1 MKFIKEFSFRFF
13 IVLVML
19 SLVFVANDMSKP
31 IIFKGNEIFAQDMLS
46 RIPIQGT
53 DFILNILLPLLVYI
67 VSIGGFSYLLI
78 EDFKMLKSFSR
89 SNKLAR
95 YVWSLWIIILICLLL
110 IPIFFG
116 FHMLINGFA
125 LAVITTAVF
134 LIILG
139 ILYRFR

>member
-1 MKFIKEFSFRFF
+1 MKFLKELSFRFF
-13 IVLVML
+13 IILVML

-31 IIFKGNEIFAQDMLS
+31 IISKGNEIFAQDMLN
-46 RIPIQGT
+46 RIPLQGS

-78 EDFKMLKSFSR
+78 EDYKMLKTFSR

-95 YVWSLWIIILICLLL
+95 YIWSLWIIILICLLL
-110 IPIFFG
+110 VPIFFG
-116 FHMLINGFA
+116 LNMLINGFA
-125 LAVITTAVF
+125 LAVIITTVF

-139 ILYRFR
+139 VLYRFR